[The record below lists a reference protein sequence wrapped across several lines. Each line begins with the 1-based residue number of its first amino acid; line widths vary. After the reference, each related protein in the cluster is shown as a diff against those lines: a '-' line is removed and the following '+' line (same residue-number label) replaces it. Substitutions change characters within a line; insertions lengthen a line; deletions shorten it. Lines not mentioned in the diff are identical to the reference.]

1 MGGNHLGSGVPAL
14 PARPAPSLE
23 GKSLS
28 PLITDP
34 VLGSECNS
42 EQGRTVALN
51 NKDADRP
58 TTRRYGAD
66 KGCDEVKLV
75 IFPVRVWKG
84 ISEKGVAPLNP
95 RQGKDREGRSP
106 EHNHKPEQDEGEQ
119 RKTGQGESG
128 HRSWVGR

>member
-1 MGGNHLGSGVPAL
+1 MGGNHLSSGVPAL
-14 PARPAPSLE
+14 PARPVPSLE
-23 GKSLS
+23 GESLS

-66 KGCDEVKLV
+66 KGCDGGKAGHLSSEGVERDLRERSSSVKSQAG
-75 IFPVRVWKG
+75 K
-84 ISEKGVAPLNP
+84 
-95 RQGKDREGRSP
+95 RQGREV
-106 EHNHKPEQDEGEQ
+106 
-119 RKTGQGESG
+119 T
-128 HRSWVGR
+128 